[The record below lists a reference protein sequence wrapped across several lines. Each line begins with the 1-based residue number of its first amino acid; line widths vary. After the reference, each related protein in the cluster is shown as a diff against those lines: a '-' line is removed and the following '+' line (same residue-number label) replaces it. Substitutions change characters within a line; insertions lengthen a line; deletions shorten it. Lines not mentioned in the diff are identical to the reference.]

1 MDIDLLGQI
10 ISWISP
16 VGRTFGDE
24 PHAEVGDATQPH
36 ADVFDVDALRLGLEF
51 SWM

>member
-1 MDIDLLGQI
+1 MRVVEALK
-10 ISWISP
+10 
-16 VGRTFGDE
+16 RDE

-36 ADVFDVDALRLGLEF
+36 ADVLDVDALRLGLEF

>member
-1 MDIDLLGQI
+1 MRVVEALK
-10 ISWISP
+10 
-16 VGRTFGDE
+16 RDE